1 MTSWVSD
8 KFDYLKD
15 NEKFYFPYI
24 YSWIWVGISFS
35 WLGVGGCD
43 LFLAGCV
50 CRGGV
55 SPFFGWVWLGVGRYD
70 LFLAGCGCVLTFF
83 LGGCGWVWMS
93 AWFITA
99 PFKSLLLR
107 LLFSIS
113 ALQKAWSKFF
123 SLTVCLINMKLNV
136 SIYHFLHK
144 SRNFRN
150 LVWLYIDIFF

>member
-1 MTSWVSD
+1 
-8 KFDYLKD
+8 
-15 NEKFYFPYI
+15 
-24 YSWIWVGISFS
+24 
-35 WLGVGGCD
+35 
-43 LFLAGCV
+43 
-50 CRGGV
+50 
-55 SPFFGWVWLGVGRYD
+55 
-70 LFLAGCGCVLTFF
+70 
-83 LGGCGWVWMS
+83 MS

-150 LVWLYIDIFF
+150 LVWLYIDIFFLKASSYSVCKIQLVSKQTLHENFCVLGREKLLIPTFLLFEVLQRGLGRKGLKFICMKNLEPCKSTKRVFYHKNYLTVSGNNS